1 MKQINMIEKK
11 LPRPGVTGFVLSLT
25 IWLMMGFA
33 AGRIAQAGTFDDKNN
48 RKNLSLTILTEK
60 SLPAVV
66 SISVTESP
74 DLDATIGKT
83 SPKDK
88 TKPSSKKAIKALG
101 SGFIIDKSGI
111 IVTNHHVI
119 AQAGTSSAD
128 QRESD
133 DETIIVTLSNHQKYH
148 AKLIGSDELAD
159 LALLKIEAKSSLP
172 FLRIGD
178 SDLVKVGDWVMAVGN
193 PFGLDGTVTVGI
205 LSAKRSYIES
215 GGETNLLQTDAPI
228 DHGNS
233 GGPMLNMA
241 GEVVGINSS
250 IFANEMGQSVR
261 IGFAIPSN
269 DAQPILAH
277 LRQFGRVKRGSL
289 GLSLQRLEP
298 EIAGNFIPNDKPAN
312 GVIVSL
318 IDSQAAAAAKTGLQ
332 SGDVI
337 SHFQGRPVSDPDEL
351 ARAIRHAE
359 VGQNVVL
366 DIWRQK
372 QNQSVKLMVN
382 ELPKDQV
389 IPPEMAMRDGKD
401 QDDEDDEEEEDGEEN
416 GQGDSQDDED
426 GGDAGADQALLQFQ
440 SLNNI

>member
-1 MKQINMIEKK
+1 MKKSSMIEKK
-11 LPRPGVTGFVLSLT
+11 LPWLGGTYFILT
-25 IWLMMGFA
+25 LMVWVVFGSAGGHFA
-33 AGRIAQAGTFDDKNN
+33 HAASFDDITR
-48 RKNLSLTILTEK
+48 RKASALAILTEK
-60 SLPAVV
+60 SLPSVV
-66 SISVTESP
+66 SISVAQKVENNLSS
-74 DLDATIGKT
+74 GKST
-83 SPKDK
+83 SAGKA
-88 TKPSSKKAIKALG
+88 KPSKMAIKALG
-101 SGFIIDKSGI
+101 SGFIIDKTGI

-119 AQAGTSSAD
+119 AQKGD
-128 QRESD
+128 QPKDKSEAQAND
-133 DETIIVTLSNHQKYH
+133 LAEFIDVTLSNHQKYR

-159 LALLKIEAKSSLP
+159 LALLKIEAKTPLP
-172 FLRIGD
+172 FLRMGN

-205 LSAKRSYIES
+205 ISARRSYLES
-215 GGETNLLQTDAPI
+215 GGETDLLQTDAPI

-269 DAQPILAH
+269 EAHPILAN

-298 EIAGNFIPNDKPAN
+298 EIASNFIPNAKPAN
-312 GVIVSL
+312 GVLVSL
-318 IDSQAAAAAKTGLQ
+318 VDSQGAAAKAGLQ

-337 SHFQGRPVSDPDEL
+337 YQFQGRMITDPDEL
-351 ARAIRHAE
+351 ARAIRHAP

-372 QNQSVKLMVN
+372 QNQSVKILVS
-382 ELPKDQV
+382 ELPKEQTLT
-389 IPPEMAMRDGKD
+389 PEMAMQDRKD
-401 QDDEDDEEEEDGEEN
+401 EDDEDDEDDEEN
-416 GQGDSQDDED
+416 GQGDTQDED
-426 GGDAGADQALLQFQ
+426 GSDSSSDQALLQAI
-440 SLNNI
+440 SLDNI